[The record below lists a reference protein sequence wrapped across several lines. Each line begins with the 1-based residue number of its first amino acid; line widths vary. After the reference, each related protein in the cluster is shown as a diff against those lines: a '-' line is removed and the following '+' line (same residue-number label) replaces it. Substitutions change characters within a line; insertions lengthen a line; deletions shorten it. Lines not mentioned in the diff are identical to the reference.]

1 MKMDA
6 LILAGG
12 ENKRIPVVK
21 GFLEIQNRKII
32 EKNLGLLKRL
42 FKRVLISANAPELYF
57 YLGSPMVGDVLD
69 SRGPMTGI
77 LSALVSTEASDIFVI
92 ACDMPYINAI
102 LIQYIV
108 ERWDNRFDAAIPLH
122 EQKPQ
127 PLFGIYSKRIADK
140 MEWSIKTGRRSVR
153 DFLKEI
159 AVYYISEEE
168 VKSIDRKGRS
178 FVNINTAE
186 DYKREG
192 GQSCLV

>member
-1 MKMDA
+1 MDA

-12 ENKRIPVVK
+12 ENTRIPVLK
-21 GFLEIQNRKII
+21 GFLEIRNRKII
-32 EKNLGLLKRL
+32 EHNLDLLKRL
-42 FKRVLISANAPELYF
+42 FNRVLISANAPEFYF

-77 LSALVSTEASDIFVI
+77 LSALVSTESPAVFVT

-108 ERWDNRFDAAIPLH
+108 EEWDSRFDAAIPLY
-122 EQKPQ
+122 ERRPQ

-140 MEWSIKTGRRSVR
+140 MEWSIKTGRRSIR
-153 DFLKEI
+153 DFLREI
-159 AVYYISEEE
+159 AVFYINESKVE
-168 VKSIDRKGRS
+168 SIDPKGRS

-192 GQSCLV
+192 GQSCLA

>member
-1 MKMDA
+1 MDA
-6 LILAGG
+6 FILAGG

-32 EKNLGLLKRL
+32 EKNLDLLNRL
-42 FKRVLISANAPELYF
+42 FKRVLISANAPEWYF

-108 ERWDNRFDAAIPLH
+108 EKWDNRFDAAIPLY

-140 MEWSIKTGRRSVR
+140 MEWCIKTGRRSIR
-153 DFLKEI
+153 DFLRDI
-159 AVYYISEEE
+159 TVYYISEDE
-168 VKSIDRKGRS
+168 VKRIDHKGRS

>member
-1 MKMDA
+1 MTMDA
-6 LILAGG
+6 FILTGG

-32 EKNLGLLKRL
+32 ERNLDLLKRL
-42 FKRVLISANAPELYF
+42 FKRVLVSANAPELYF

-77 LSALVSTEASDIFVI
+77 LSALISTEAPEIFVT

-108 ERWDNRFDAAIPLH
+108 EKWDNRFDAAIPVH
-122 EQKPQ
+122 QQKPQ

-140 MEWSIKTGRRSVR
+140 MAWSIKTGRRSIR

-159 AVYYISEEE
+159 TVYYIGEDE
-168 VKSIDRKGRS
+168 VKSIDHKGRS
-178 FVNINTAE
+178 FVNINTPE

-192 GQSCLV
+192 GQSCLG

>member
-1 MKMDA
+1 MDA
-6 LILAGG
+6 FILAGG
-12 ENKRIPVVK
+12 ENKRISVVK
-21 GFLEIQNRKII
+21 GFLEIENRKII
-32 EKNLGLLKRL
+32 EKNLDLLNRF

-77 LSALVSTEASDIFVI
+77 LSALVSSEASAIFVT

-140 MEWSIKTGRRSVR
+140 MEWSIKTGRRSIR

-159 AVYYISEEE
+159 TVYYISEDE
-168 VKSIDRKGRS
+168 VKSIDHKGRS